1 MEPVAGNVCRTR
13 ADFTIRN
20 SSMTVRPLHRS
31 LLAATAA
38 LAFAVSPLAFA
49 VSPLASASPQE
60 AAQGEIDHLL
70 QYVAA
75 SSCTFVRNGTE
86 YPADKAREHLAGKYR
101 FAGSRITT
109 AEDFIKYLATGSSM
123 SGEPYH
129 VKCGKSDSLSGEW
142 LTAELTRYRNAPRLQ
157 HVSR

>member
-1 MEPVAGNVCRTR
+1 MPARR
-13 ADFTIRN
+13 I
-20 SSMTVRPLHRS
+20 HRS

-38 LAFAVSPLAFA
+38 LAFTLSHG
-49 VSPLASASPQE
+49 ASASPGD
-60 AAQGEIDHLL
+60 AKGEIDHLL

-86 YPADKAREHLAGKYR
+86 YPADKAREHLAGKYH
-101 FAGSRITT
+101 FVGSRIAT

-129 VKCGKSDSLSGEW
+129 VKCGKTDALSGEW
-142 LTAELTRYRNAPRLQ
+142 LTAELNRYRNTPRLQ